1 MDITLD
7 ISRLEQQKTMIGPK
21 QESYPHKLYIE
32 TYGCQMNVADSEV
45 VVSILNG
52 VGYGITENYREAD
65 LILINTCSIRDNA
78 EQRVFNRLNEFK
90 ALKKKNKGLL
100 VGIIG
105 CMAERLKE
113 NLLEREKLVDLVVG
127 PDAYRDLPKLVEQA
141 EGGQRAINV
150 LLSREETYAEI
161 SPVRL
166 DKNGVSS
173 FVSIMR
179 GCDNMCAYC
188 VVPFTRGRE
197 RSRAPETI
205 LGEIRELLDKGY
217 KEVTL
222 LGQNVDKYNW
232 NQGEVN
238 FAELLEMTAL
248 LSPELR
254 VRFSTSYP
262 QDMTDEV
269 LHTIAKYP
277 NICRYIHL
285 PVQSGNTAVLER
297 MRRGYTREWY
307 MDRINAIKRIIPD
320 CAISSDFIAGFCGE
334 TEEEH
339 QDTLTLMEWAAF
351 DYAYMFKYSERPNT
365 YAARKFSDDV
375 PDEVKGRRLDE
386 IIALQ
391 NRLSLQSN
399 KKDIGKTF
407 EVLVEGYSKKSIERM
422 FGRNSQNKVIVFDK
436 KDSQPGDY
444 VMVKVDRCTS
454 ATLHGE
460 IVEHDS

>member
-1 MDITLD
+1 
-7 ISRLEQQKTMIGPK
+7 
-21 QESYPHKLYIE
+21 
-32 TYGCQMNVADSEV
+32 
-45 VVSILNG
+45 
-52 VGYGITENYREAD
+52 
-65 LILINTCSIRDNA
+65 
-78 EQRVFNRLNEFK
+78 
-90 ALKKKNKGLL
+90 
-100 VGIIG
+100 
-105 CMAERLKE
+105 
-113 NLLEREKLVDLVVG
+113 
-127 PDAYRDLPKLVEQA
+127 
-141 EGGQRAINV
+141 
-150 LLSREETYAEI
+150 
-161 SPVRL
+161 
-166 DKNGVSS
+166 
-173 FVSIMR
+173 
-179 GCDNMCAYC
+179 
-188 VVPFTRGRE
+188 
-197 RSRAPETI
+197 
-205 LGEIRELLDKGY
+205 
-217 KEVTL
+217 
-222 LGQNVDKYNW
+222 
-232 NQGEVN
+232 
-238 FAELLEMTAL
+238 MTN
-248 LSPELR
+248 
-254 VRFSTSYP
+254 
-262 QDMTDEV
+262 EV

-307 MDRINAIKRIIPD
+307 MDRINAIKTIIPD

-375 PDEVKGRRLDE
+375 QDEVKGRRLDE

-407 EVLVEGYSKKSIERM
+407 EVLVEGFSKKSIERM

-436 KDSQPGDY
+436 KDSKPGDY

-460 IVEHDS
+460 IV